1 MEVVVFFFRFQ
12 WQHTPHLH
20 LIRHTDRLLVFCLR
34 IRPTCYAF
42 NQLSLSSLS
51 SQTSIVDDRTFN
63 SHSSTNPRYSRVV
76 LLGQLVSILST
87 PIVPSVG
94 TNYHRHAADPFVKPF
109 GIHRRSR
116 LLLRMLQPTLPPLRI
131 HLHLRTSYPRW
142 YNPSRVVSIVPAAS
156 NDTFHSAS
164 IRLSIAIPYGLLLSS
179 VAIVFPGTISI
190 KCWRDPSSC

>member
-1 MEVVVFFFRFQ
+1 MSVFFFNPILVTLRSGALSRI
-12 WQHTPHLH
+12 HSSLTSLASIPS
-20 LIRHTDRLLVFCLR
+20 IDRLLHRLDPRAVGSVL
-34 IRPTCYAF
+34 IRRHKA
-42 NQLSLSSLS
+42 
-51 SQTSIVDDRTFN
+51 D
-63 SHSSTNPRYSRVV
+63 
-76 LLGQLVSILST
+76 
-87 PIVPSVG
+87 
-94 TNYHRHAADPFVKPF
+94 HRHAADPFVKPF

-116 LLLRMLQPTLPPLRI
+116 LLLRMLQPTLPPLQI